1 MENNNDKEKEAFL
14 KKSVVGNDDSEN
26 SESTNNN
33 AKKGNSTAG
42 MKSAMKIIKNLLLV
56 IVLVGI
62 VFFMFRSCNKD
73 KIYYYENGKSYFES
87 GETEKGFEYLDKA
100 IDLDD
105 QYVDALMLR
114 GEQYLEIE
122 EYQDAEYDFSELITL
137 NEKNWETYYLRG
149 KSYKGQATT
158 NSSPSYKKAIDDF
171 TKSIS
176 LESGS
181 KNSDS
186 YYLRGDCK
194 EISIGEY
201 AGCGDFTYACDL
213 GHEEGCARYDDLC
226 YPKTEYMPYAE
237 YFGKGD
243 HSGDGWID
251 IDNTQSTTD
260 ILVVLKNINTGVKV
274 RSQFIRKGEE
284 LTMSNIPAGYYE
296 LHEYAGNNWT
306 YDKLMECK
314 LCKDYKIYGGFIK
327 NITIEIRDAVFD
339 YNRYESY
346 SVTTYKI
353 LGGTSKSKQSNF
365 SEFMK

>member
-26 SESTNNN
+26 SESINNN
-33 AKKGNSTAG
+33 AKKGKSAAG
-42 MKSAMKIIKNLLLV
+42 TKSAMKIIKNLLLV
-56 IVLVGI
+56 IVLVAI
-62 VFFMFRSCNKD
+62 AFFMFRSCNKD

-100 IDLDD
+100 IDLDE

-122 EYQDAEYDFSELITL
+122 EYQDAEYDFSELINL

-149 KSYKGQATT
+149 KSYMGQATT

-201 AGCGDFTYACDL
+201 AGCADFTYACDL

-226 YPKTEYMPYAE
+226 YPKTGFMPYE
-237 YFGKGD
+237 KYFGKGV
-243 HSGDGWID
+243 HSGQNNLYL
-251 IDNTQSTTD
+251 DNTKSTTD
-260 ILVVLKNINTGVKV
+260 ALVIIQNIETLINV
-274 RSQFIRKGEE
+274 RCQFIRKGED
-284 LTMSNIPAGYYE
+284 LTMENIPVANYWIKQFD
-296 LHEYAGNNWT
+296 GNNWT
-306 YDKLMECK
+306 YDALMPDGRTKGGFTKNRE
-314 LCKDYKIYGGFIK
+314 LSRASWNSRYGYDREMTLYKI
-327 NITIEIRDAVFD
+327 A
-339 YNRYESY
+339 
-346 SVTTYKI
+346 
-353 LGGTSKSKQSNF
+353 GGTLQSETIDFN
-365 SEFMK
+365 EFMN